1 VSRAPVPSEPLQL
14 SQAYWNAAAETYK
27 QAFTGTLVGRMWREA
42 VWRQL
47 DAAFQSGS
55 YVLELNCGTGIDAIH
70 LAHRGVSVLGC
81 DISSRMIELARQ
93 NAVGTGVEEL
103 LDFRVL
109 ATEQLVTLQAGTI
122 FDGAF
127 SNFAGLNCVQD
138 LAAVRRSLACRLRPG
153 SRVLLCMLG
162 RFGVW
167 QKLWHLAHG
176 DWNHVFRSAQSTNVE
191 GAIKVQYPSQK
202 QIVALFSP
210 DFKLHRWKGIGIAVP
225 PAYME
230 HWAVRFP
237 QVTQCLNHIDSL
249 IGSVPVLRNLGGCI
263 LLEFERIALQTRQ
276 HPDDAQGS

>member
-1 VSRAPVPSEPLQL
+1 MNGAPVPPESLQL

-27 QAFTGTLVGRMWREA
+27 QAFTGTLVGSMWREA
-42 VWRQL
+42 VWREF
-47 DAAFQSGS
+47 DAAFQSGC

-70 LAHRGVSVLGC
+70 LAHRGVSVLAC
-81 DISSRMIELARQ
+81 DISSRMIELAHQ

-109 ATEQLVTLQAGTI
+109 ATEQLATLQATTT

-127 SNFAGLNCVQD
+127 SNFSGLNCVQD

-162 RFGVW
+162 RFGIW

-176 DWNHVFRSAQSTNVE
+176 EWNHVFRNAQSTDGA
-191 GAIKVQYPSQK
+191 GAIKVQYPSPK

-210 DFKLHRWKGIGIAVP
+210 DFKLRRWKGIGTAVP

-237 QVTQCLNHIDSL
+237 QLTQCLNHIDRL
-249 IGSVPVLRNLGGCI
+249 IGGVPVLRNLGGCV
-263 LLEFERIALQTRQ
+263 LLEFERIPLQEATCR
-276 HPDDAQGS
+276 

>member
-1 VSRAPVPSEPLQL
+1 MLARGTESLQL
-14 SQAYWNAAAETYK
+14 SQAYWNTAAEKYN
-27 QAFTGTLVGRMWREA
+27 QVFAGTLVGSMWREA
-42 VWRQL
+42 VWRDL

-55 YVLELNCGTGIDAIH
+55 HVLELNCGTGIDAIH
-70 LAHRGVSVLGC
+70 LAHRGVSVLAC
-81 DISSRMIELARQ
+81 DISSRMIEMARQ

-103 LDFRVL
+103 LNFRVL
-109 ATEQLVTLQAGTI
+109 ATEQLATLQDGTI

-127 SNFAGLNCVQD
+127 SNFSGLNCVQD

-167 QKLWHLAHG
+167 QKLGHLAHG
-176 DWNHVFRSAQSTNVE
+176 NWNQVFRSAQSTDVD
-191 GAIKVQYPSQK
+191 GVFKVQYPSRK

-237 QVTQCLNHIDSL
+237 KLTQCLNRIDSL
-249 IGSVPVLRNLGGCI
+249 IGSLPVFRNLGGCI
-263 LLEFERIALQTRQ
+263 LLEFERIPLQKRQ
-276 HPDDAQGS
+276 HADDAQGS

>member
-1 VSRAPVPSEPLQL
+1 VIREPVPSESLQL

-27 QAFTGTLVGRMWREA
+27 QAFTGTLVGSMWREV
-42 VWRQL
+42 VWREL

-70 LAHRGVSVLGC
+70 LAQRGVSVLAC

-109 ATEQLVTLQAGTI
+109 ATEQLATLQAGTI

-127 SNFAGLNCVQD
+127 SNFSGLNCVQD
-138 LAAVRRSLACRLRPG
+138 LAAVRRNLACRLKPG

-162 RFGVW
+162 RFGIW
-167 QKLWHLAHG
+167 QKLWHLAHRN
-176 DWNHVFRSAQSTNVE
+176 WNQVFRSAQSIDVE
-191 GAIKVQYPSQK
+191 GAIKVQYPSRK
-202 QIVALFSP
+202 QMVALFSP
-210 DFKLHRWKGIGIAVP
+210 DFKLQRWKGIGIAVP

-237 QVTQCLNHIDSL
+237 QLTECLNHIDSL
-249 IGSVPVLRNLGGCI
+249 IGSAPVLRNLGGCI
-263 LLEFERIALQTRQ
+263 LLEFERNPLQKRQ
-276 HPDDAQGS
+276 HADNAQGS

>member
-1 VSRAPVPSEPLQL
+1 VSRAPVPAESLQL

-27 QAFTGTLVGRMWREA
+27 QEFTGKLVGGMWREA
-42 VWRQL
+42 VWKEL
-47 DAAFQSGS
+47 DAVFQSGS

-70 LAHRGVSVLGC
+70 LSQRGVSVLAC

-93 NAVGTGVEEL
+93 NAVGTPAEEL

-109 ATEQLVTLQAGTI
+109 ATEQLATLQAGTV

-127 SNFAGLNCVQD
+127 SNFSGLNCVQD

-162 RFGVW
+162 RFAVW
-167 QKLWHLAHG
+167 QKLWHLAHR
-176 DWNHVFRSAQSTNVE
+176 DWNHVFRSAQATEVE
-191 GAIKVQYPSQK
+191 GAIKVQYPSRK

-225 PAYME
+225 PAYMD

-237 QVTQCLNHIDSL
+237 RLTQCLNHIDSL
-249 IGSVPVLRNLGGCI
+249 IDRAPVLRNLGGCI
-263 LLEFERIALQTRQ
+263 LLEFERIPLQKEATCR
-276 HPDDAQGS
+276 